1 MIGVVVGHEAA
12 LWGRQS
18 RGACFREEVAFELS
32 HRG

>member
-18 RGACFREEVAFELS
+18 RGGFREEVAFELS